1 VITYIVDTHALVWF
15 LENNPQLSEVA
26 RAALVDP
33 EVQIV
38 IPTIVLTEIVFLY
51 AKKKTST
58 DISAVLSDVA
68 SSSNCTVYPLDE
80 EVVLRLPTN
89 LDIHDAIIVATG
101 LLYRDL
107 MGRDVS
113 VISKDKEI
121 KQANLIDTIW

>member
-1 VITYIVDTHALVWF
+1 MITYIVDTHALVWF